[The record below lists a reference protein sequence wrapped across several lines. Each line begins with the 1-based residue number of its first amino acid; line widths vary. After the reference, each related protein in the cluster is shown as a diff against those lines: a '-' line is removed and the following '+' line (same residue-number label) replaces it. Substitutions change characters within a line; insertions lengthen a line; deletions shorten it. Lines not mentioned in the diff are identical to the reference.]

1 MSRILGVREFWS
13 LEFLLSD
20 ATLDPRP
27 DTETVVE
34 AALALVGDRAA
45 ALKVLDLGTGT
56 GCLLVALLHELPNA
70 WGLGVDRSEGAART
84 AASNA
89 MRLGVGGRSAFVVGD
104 WASPL
109 AAGFDLVVSNP
120 PYIAEGELPLLAPE
134 VRLYDP
140 PSALAA
146 GDDGLAAYR
155 AIARDLDRLLAPGGR
170 VVVEVGRGQAE
181 DVAAILAGAGLSD
194 LGFRSDLA
202 GIPRAVFGQ
211 KKIGND
217 LTGR

>member
-1 MSRILGVREFWS
+1 
-13 LEFLLSD
+13 
-20 ATLDPRP
+20 
-27 DTETVVE
+27 VVE
-34 AALALVGDRAA
+34 AALALVDDREA

-109 AAGFDLVVSNP
+109 ATGFDLVVSNP
-120 PYIAEGELPLLAPE
+120 PYIAEGELPLLEPE

-155 AIARDLDRLLAPGGR
+155 AIARDLDRLLAPDGR
-170 VVVEVGRGQAE
+170 IVVEVGRGQAE
-181 DVAAILAGAGLSD
+181 DVAAILARAGVSD